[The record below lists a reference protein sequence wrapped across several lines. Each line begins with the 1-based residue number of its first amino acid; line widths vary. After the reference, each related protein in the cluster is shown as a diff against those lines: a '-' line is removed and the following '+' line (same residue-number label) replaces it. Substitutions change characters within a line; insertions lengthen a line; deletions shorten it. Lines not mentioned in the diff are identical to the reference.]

1 MVVGIV
7 FLGRN
12 ERAKPDLQRENIRL
26 SIITII
32 IVYNCAQQSHKANI
46 HINQGSIIFIITS

>member
-1 MVVGIV
+1 MVVGVV

-12 ERAKPDLQRENIRL
+12 ERAKPGLQRVNIRL

-32 IVYNCAQQSHKANI
+32 IVYNCAQQSHIANI
-46 HINQGSIIFIITS
+46 HIYQGIIFIITS